1 MTTILAAE
9 CMAKSFG
16 SRRILSSASLR
27 AVAGE
32 LLALVGRNGAG
43 KSTLL
48 KIAAGWIQPDGG
60 SIHVRG
66 RAHLRVTLPMLAR
79 EGVFYLPDHDLLSS
93 AFSVGEQLDM
103 FVSQFGRGDRAEAA
117 ELLGISSL
125 LDRRPSSLSGGELRR
140 AEVAMTVV
148 REPSCLLA
156 DEPYRGIAPMDIEV
170 ITRAFRHLTDR
181 GCAVVFTGHEIQSVL
196 AAADRVTW
204 CTSGTTIDLG
214 PPEAAAR
221 NDQFQR
227 EYLGPT
233 LSERVIESEAQR
245 RASAFE
251 S

>member
-16 SRRILSSASLR
+16 ARRILYAASLR
-27 AVAGE
+27 AVSGE

-60 SIHVRG
+60 SIHMRG
-66 RAHLRVTLPMLAR
+66 RAYLRVTLPMLAR
-79 EGVFYLPDHDLLSS
+79 EGVFYLPDHDVLSS
-93 AFSVGEQLDM
+93 AFTVGEQLD
-103 FVSQFGRGDRAEAA
+103 FFAKQFRQGDSRVAA
-117 ELLGISSL
+117 ELLSITSL
-125 LDRRPSSLSGGELRR
+125 LDRRPRSLSGGELRR
-140 AEVAMTVV
+140 AEVAMAVV
-148 REPSCLLA
+148 RGPSCLLA

-204 CTSGTTIDLG
+204 CTGGTTIDLG
-214 PPEAAAR
+214 TPEVAAR

-233 LSERVIESEAQR
+233 LSERVIESDAR
-245 RASAFE
+245 RRTSAFG